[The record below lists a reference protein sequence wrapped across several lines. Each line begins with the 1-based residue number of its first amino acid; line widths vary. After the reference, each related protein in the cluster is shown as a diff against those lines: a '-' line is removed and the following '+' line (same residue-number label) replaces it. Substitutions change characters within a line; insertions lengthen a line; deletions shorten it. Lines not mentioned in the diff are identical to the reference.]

1 MTWYNSWLKP
11 VALAEVLAWLWRRC
25 CFSMP
30 SADWYADRC
39 QLTASSPPQEY
50 LALPSPPLLLPFFL
64 PPWCGPILTLHAFL
78 LDLSDLYGVSF
89 PIFFC
94 MLLRE
99 DRWWENPKSMA
110 MGWQLQGPAGATKFC
125 KLPLSVSLGH
135 LMGTLDQTGHSQIT
149 FISESLSM
157 CPRCDLPSHP
167 TYWAMKHWLEAVGTA
182 SWEPPQ
188 LVTNVVGTT
197 RNHHHHNIH
206 HQNK

>member
-30 SADWYADRC
+30 SADQYADRW

-64 PPWCGPILTLHAFL
+64 PPWCAPILTLHAFL

-89 PIFFC
+89 PVFFC

-99 DRWWENPKSMA
+99 DRWWENPKSRGNGYGLMVP
-110 MGWQLQGPAGATKFC
+110 GTCWSYQVLQAA
-125 KLPLSVSLGH
+125 
-135 LMGTLDQTGHSQIT
+135 
-149 FISESLSM
+149 SLSQ
-157 CPRCDLPSHP
+157 
-167 TYWAMKHWLEAVGTA
+167 
-182 SWEPPQ
+182 SWVFNGNFGPNC
-188 LVTNVVGTT
+188 TFSN
-197 RNHHHHNIH
+197 RIH
-206 HQNK
+206 